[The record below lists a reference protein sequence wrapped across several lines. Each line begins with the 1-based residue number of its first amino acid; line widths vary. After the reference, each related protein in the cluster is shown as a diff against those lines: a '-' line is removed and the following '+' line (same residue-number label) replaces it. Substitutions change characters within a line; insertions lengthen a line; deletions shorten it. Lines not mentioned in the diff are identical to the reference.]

1 MELKF
6 DILGGSHATTDLVSV
21 QKKSVFDTNFKNFK
35 ARELHGHN
43 HISTN
48 LIVWN

>member
-6 DILGGSHATTDLVSV
+6 DILGGSHATIDLVSV
-21 QKKSVFDTNFKNFK
+21 QKKSVFDINFKNFK
-35 ARELHGHN
+35 AIELCGHN

>member
-6 DILGGSHATTDLVSV
+6 DISGGSHATTDLVSV
-21 QKKSVFDTNFKNFK
+21 QKKSVFDTDFKIFK